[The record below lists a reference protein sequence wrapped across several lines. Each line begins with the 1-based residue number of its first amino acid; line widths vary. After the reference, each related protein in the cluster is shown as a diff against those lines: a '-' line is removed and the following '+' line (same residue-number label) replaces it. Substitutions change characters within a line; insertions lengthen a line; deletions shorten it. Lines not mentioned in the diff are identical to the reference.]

1 MAVEVSTL
9 RGLNGQHYLDLE
21 PIFEWN
27 GPLIFAPPE
36 ISHSL
41 LHKCPQTTEEVKV
54 LCQDLKVLGKGD
66 FRTLVRWRDSVIKW
80 LEQRRKVDAA
90 AAMDEAQDGAGE
102 KEAASDDGDSDEEL
116 NAELADAQAIAKARI
131 KRQRRIRSKMKLKL
145 REQVALRVSYCYFLV
160 GGN

>member
-1 MAVEVSTL
+1 M
-9 RGLNGQHYLDLE
+9 
-21 PIFEWN
+21 
-27 GPLIFAPPE
+27 
-36 ISHSL
+36 
-41 LHKCPQTTEEVKV
+41 
-54 LCQDLKVLGKGD
+54 CQDLKVLGKGD